1 MKNIKL
7 FNFSFLL
14 FFIISC
20 SPKPPP
26 APIYAPVAKI
36 PSWINMNNKEDSLF
50 IYGIGKKSIIDRS
63 ENSLNDIAMNS
74 LHKLIEQKL
83 DRRIKIVSDST
94 LINIKAYKSE
104 MVNSRIQICNS
115 LAISDESYKDDE
127 FSYLMVKLNKNDYK
141 NILIDG
147 LKKATLESQ
156 RIINQLDTNVSSNN
170 YRLILTAID
179 TIRGYLDYFPT
190 INDSIIKK
198 KNIGVLNIIRE
209 YLLRYNDRFFLSFES
224 QYDSIPLIN
233 QNKRLQVRATD
244 RISNNKLDNIWIK
257 ASSDEIV
264 EHDLL
269 LTKSNGESIYQ
280 FENIQNEDLRSFI
293 MNFEI
298 DYGSILNKDVTKML
312 SIKANKFQITVIP
325 DSPKIYFDDI
335 ISNLDN
341 KFPNSKLIDIIEK
354 CFINRYSAIF
364 VQNRVD
370 SDLLLSLDISLLEHE
385 ERVSDIYPYFVHA
398 SGLLKI
404 KDRKRNAL
412 VYNQKIG
419 EREGSDFI
427 SIELA
432 GLNALKNL
440 SIDLSDKFCN

>member
-26 APIYAPVAKI
+26 TPISPPVAKI
-36 PSWINMNNKEDSLF
+36 PSWININNKEDSLF
-50 IYGIGKKSIIDRS
+50 IYGVGKKSIIDKS
-63 ENSLNDIAMNS
+63 ENSLNDIALTN

-94 LINIKAYKSE
+94 LLNIKAYKSE
-104 MVNSRIQICNS
+104 MVNSRIRICNS

-127 FSYLMVKLNKNDYK
+127 FSYLMVKLNKSDYK

-147 LKKATLESQ
+147 MKKATLESQ
-156 RIINQLDTNVSSNN
+156 RIINQLDSNVSSNN

-179 TIRGYLDYFPT
+179 TIGGYLDYFPI
-190 INDSIIKK
+190 INDSVINKK
-198 KNIGVLNIIRE
+198 DIGVLNIIKE
-209 YLLRYNDRFFLSFES
+209 YLLKYNDRFFLSFES
-224 QYDSIPLIN
+224 QYNSIRLIN

-244 RISNNKLDNIWIK
+244 RITNNKLDNIWIK
-257 ASSDEIV
+257 ASSDEIE

-269 LTKSNGESIYQ
+269 LTKSNGGTIYQ
-280 FENIQNEDLRSFI
+280 FENIQNENLRSFM

-298 DYGSILNKDVTKML
+298 DYDSMLNRDLAKML

-325 DSPKIYFDDI
+325 NSPKIYFEDI
-335 ISNLDN
+335 ISNFGDKL
-341 KFPNSKLIDIIEK
+341 PNSKLIDTIK
-354 CFINRYSAIF
+354 HCFINRYSAIF
-364 VQNRVD
+364 VQNKID
-370 SDLLLSLDISLLEHE
+370 SDLLLSLDISLLEHK

-440 SIDLSDKFCN
+440 SIDLNNNFCN

>member
-26 APIYAPVAKI
+26 TPISAPVAKI
-36 PSWINMNNKEDSLF
+36 PSWININNKEDSLF

-83 DRRIKIVSDST
+83 DRRIKIISDST

-115 LAISDESYKDDE
+115 LAIPDESYKDDE

-233 QNKRLQVRATD
+233 QNKRLHLRAAD

-298 DYGSILNKDVTKML
+298 DYGSMLNKDVTKML
-312 SIKANKFQITVIP
+312 SIKGNKFQITVIP